1 MNNEGIQKFKAAAQ
15 IGDTVTICTT
25 EGKQSYRY
33 HGKILSFHENHVIID
48 DERWLFNVPTAV
60 AYRHFYWHSLETKQL
75 QKCC

>member
-33 HGKILSFHENHVIID
+33 HGKILSINNQAVVIA
-48 DERWLFNVPTAV
+48 DELAGGTITTTV
-60 AYRHFYWHSLETKQL
+60 AYKHFYWHSLEGKTN
-75 QKCC
+75 